1 MESWDLRSQ
10 FQEAVK
16 AKGGWVNCH
25 GHFDKSYFI
34 SKKSLAQSMVTM
46 ETKWRMSD
54 DIKKNSTQAEV
65 EERIRRVL
73 DSLIEQGG
81 QAAMSFIDAYDV
93 VGHKN
98 IDAANKVKEEYKDKI
113 KFYTAPQ
120 PLGGLNDKKA
130 RDLYEE
136 ITAKMDFAGGL
147 PSFDRPDDD
156 NNYDYLFSIAKN
168 LGKHIHIHID
178 QENNPHE
185 RDTEKLIKYTKKY
198 GYEGKVTAIHVLS
211 VSAQPKEYR
220 QKIYRQMADL
230 GMNVIVCPTNVI
242 NMTQLD
248 QYTAPIHNSIAN
260 VPEMLDAGLL
270 IALGTDD
277 IADFYNPF
285 CDADMWIELRALAD
299 ACRYFDFD
307 KLVDIATVN
316 GRKILELVE

>member
-16 AKGGWVNCH
+16 AKGGWVNAH

-73 DSLIEQGG
+73 DSLIEQGA

-113 KFYTAPQ
+113 KLYTAPQ

-136 ITAKMDFAGGL
+136 IAAKTDFVGGL

-156 NNYDYLFSIAKN
+156 KHYDHLFSIAKN
-168 LGKHIHIHID
+168 LGKRVHVHID

-185 RDTEKLIKYTKKY
+185 RDTEKLIKYTKKH

-220 QKIYRQMADL
+220 QKIYQQMVGL

-270 IALGTDD
+270 VALGTDD

-307 KLVDIATVN
+307 KLLDIATVN

>member
-16 AKGGWVNCH
+16 DKGGWVNAH
-25 GHFDKSYFI
+25 GHFDKAYYI
-34 SKKSLAQSMVTM
+34 TKDDLDKSMVSM
-46 ETKWRMSD
+46 KRKWLMSD
-54 DIKKNSTQAEV
+54 DIKKKSTQAEV

-73 DSLIEQGG
+73 DKMLEQGA
-81 QAAMSFIDAYDV
+81 QAAMSFIDAHDA
-93 VGHKN
+93 VGHKS

-136 ITAKMDFAGGL
+136 LTAKMDFAGGL

-156 NNYDYLFSIAKN
+156 KNYDHLFSIAKN

-185 RDTEKLIKYTKKY
+185 RDTEKLIKYTKKH

-230 GMNVIVCPTNVI
+230 GMSVIVCPTNVI
-242 NMTQLD
+242 NMVQLD

-260 VPEMLDAGLL
+260 VPEMLEAGLL
-270 IALGTDD
+270 VGLGTDD

-299 ACRYFDFD
+299 ACRYYDFD

-316 GRKILELVE
+316 GLKILEK